1 MHLLACAFV
10 VAILLPQNQ
19 DDGRHWLKITV
30 DDNGPGI
37 PADQRAEAL
46 KRGQRLDESKPGSG
60 LGMSIITETVA
71 MYSGR
76 VELAEANLGG
86 LQVNLQLPAIA

>member
-1 MHLLACAFV
+1 MA
-10 VAILLPQNQ
+10 
-19 DDGRHWLKITV
+19 R
-30 DDNGPGI
+30 
-37 PADQRAEAL
+37 AL